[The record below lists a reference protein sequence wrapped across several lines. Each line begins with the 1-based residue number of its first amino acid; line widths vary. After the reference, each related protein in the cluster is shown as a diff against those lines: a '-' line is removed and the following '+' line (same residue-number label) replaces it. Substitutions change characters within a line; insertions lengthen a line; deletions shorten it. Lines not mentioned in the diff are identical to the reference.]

1 MDVAIPKISVVVPIH
16 GNVGNLPRLVAA
28 LNAQTLKPHEIII
41 VDSGD
46 RPIENL
52 PAGTRLIKNPVDI
65 CVNWDYNLGARHA
78 TGDYILN
85 MQQDCLPED
94 PRALEKMF
102 RQLTP
107 GRLSVVAQVT
117 LPEEVFNQYSFWGKV
132 LWARW
137 VGPAPPRRLRKHRLP

>member
-78 TGDYILN
+78 TGDYILI
-85 MQQDCLPED
+85 MQQDCVLED
-94 PRALEKMF
+94 PRALDKI
-102 RQLTP
+102 
-107 GRLSVVAQVT
+107 
-117 LPEEVFNQYSFWGKV
+117 V
-132 LWARW
+132 L
-137 VGPAPPRRLRKHRLP
+137 